1 MILFTRLY
9 KNLTIIEVV
18 KNLLASIGILWG
30 LLEVTAFFGGDEFS
44 KAVKPYW
51 WLFLIFG
58 AIYTLISCFPKNKF
72 TFKIPNRDSKVI
84 LHLKN
89 AFDIEKS
96 SIIIPINNLIKV
108 NPAGHLNTST
118 SMLSQFVKLFYDSK
132 SDNLQHEI
140 DKELAKPFYSNYRN
154 GDEYK
159 IGTVVPIRAND
170 RQFYLVANST
180 LNDGRR
186 SVATKD
192 GLEASLNELWIYL
205 SDNAGKEH
213 FIIPILGTGR
223 GRINMTREEVIK
235 ETILSFLASCSD
247 KNYADKLTI
256 SINPNDI
263 KEHNLDLEG
272 IVKWTEAKVKYVDYQ
287 KRTFTNG
294 TNVLT

>member
-1 MILFTRLY
+1 MIFFTRLY
-9 KNLTIIEVV
+9 KNLTIVEVA

-30 LLEVTAFFGGDEFS
+30 LLEVTAFFGGEEFS
-44 KAVKPYW
+44 KAARHYW

-58 AIYTLISCFPKNKF
+58 VIYTLITCFPKNKF
-72 TFKIPNRDSKVI
+72 TFKVPNRDSKVV

-89 AFDIEKS
+89 AFDIENS

-108 NPAGHLNTST
+108 NPAGHLSTST
-118 SMLSQFVKLFYDSK
+118 SMLSQFVKLFYDNK

-140 DKELAKPFYSNYRN
+140 DQEMSKPFYNNYRQ
-154 GDEYK
+154 GKEFK
-159 IGTVVPIRAND
+159 IGTVVPIRANN
-170 RQFYLVANST
+170 RQFYLLANST
-180 LNDGRR
+180 LNEGSR

-192 GLEASLNELWIYL
+192 GLETSLNELWTYL
-205 SDNAGKEH
+205 SENAGKEH
-213 FIIPILGTGR
+213 FIIPVLGTGR

-247 KNYADKLTI
+247 KNYADKITI
-256 SINPNDI
+256 SINPKDI
-263 KEHNLDLEG
+263 KDHNLDLER
-272 IVKWTEAKVKYVDYQ
+272 IVKWTDAKVKYVDYQ